1 MENRTPRSRKA
12 LASPL
17 NKGGKKPALGGRGH
31 AGILGGKIRG
41 QTPVVR
47 CGGQP
52 GGTLGTM
59 SDADIAE
66 ILKLPAEERM
76 RLLEIIWESLAS
88 DPSSIPVGDAHR
100 AVLDERLADLQRNP
114 DDVVSLDEVI
124 ANARRR

>member
-1 MENRTPRSRKA
+1 
-12 LASPL
+12 
-17 NKGGKKPALGGRGH
+17 
-31 AGILGGKIRG
+31 
-41 QTPVVR
+41 
-47 CGGQP
+47 
-52 GGTLGTM
+52 M